1 MNKHNTLVMD
11 SIISKKQRF
20 HLTNKG
26 KDRLVLAICSLC
38 IFLFLYTACAKLIDH
53 GRFLNG
59 LSHVEVIG
67 RFAFFI
73 SWLVPL
79 AEILIA
85 ILLVVPRT
93 VKWGLYSFLVLMT
106 LFTVYII
113 SMLLW
118 ASKLPCH
125 CGGAIEKLSW
135 TQHVWFNL
143 AFIALAVFA
152 LRLLKT
158 KD

>member
-11 SIISKKQRF
+11 SIITKKQRF
-20 HLTNKG
+20 YLTNKG
-26 KDRLVLAICSLC
+26 KDRLVLAICLLC
-38 IFLFLYTACAKLIDH
+38 IFLFLYTAYAKIMDH

-67 RFAFFI
+67 SFAFFI

-79 AEILIA
+79 AEVLVA
-85 ILLVVPRT
+85 ILLVIPRA
-93 VKWGLYSFLVLMT
+93 VKLGLYSFLGLMI
-106 LFTVYII
+106 LFTVYIL
-113 SMLLW
+113 SVLLW

-135 TQHVWFNL
+135 IQHVWFNL
-143 AFIALAVFA
+143 AFIVLAVFA

-158 KD
+158 KE